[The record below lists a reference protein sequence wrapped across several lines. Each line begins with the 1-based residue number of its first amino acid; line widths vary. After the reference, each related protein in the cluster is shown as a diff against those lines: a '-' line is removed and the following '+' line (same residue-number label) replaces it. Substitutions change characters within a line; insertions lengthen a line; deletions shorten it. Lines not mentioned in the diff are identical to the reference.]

1 MTEEAVLEFA
11 DGTKIVEFIDGG
23 CSADDALLD
32 VGSTDGEKLGYIE
45 AALVEFIDGG
55 CSADDALLNE
65 GSTNDE
71 LLGGDK
77 LGSSEAALVEFTDG
91 D

>member
-1 MTEEAVLEFA
+1 MMTEEAVLEFA
-11 DGTKIVEFIDGG
+11 DGTKI
-23 CSADDALLD
+23 
-32 VGSTDGEKLGYIE
+32 
-45 AALVEFIDGG
+45 VEFIDGG